1 MKVTHLDMNNI
12 SALPKDSALLL
23 GTFDGL
29 HTGHLTLVTKAH
41 TLSKHVSV
49 LLIYTNKKVTKAH
62 QVSGVLTTLDDRVER
77 FRKHKVNEVILLN
90 LGDDL
95 LALTADEFV
104 QEILVKLAPQYVVV
118 GSDFRYGKMAKGT
131 SAHLTNYKAF
141 QTVVVEPLFTGN
153 EKISTKL
160 IKDHLIAGRT
170 KEART
175 LLGDYYAL
183 TGLVTRGFGLGN
195 KLGYPT
201 ANISVDPAYFLP
213 RHGVYFVR
221 VRIGDTKYFGMASL
235 GFHPTVNEVKLP
247 LLEVNIFDFAEN
259 IYHQAITVEFLV
271 YLRPEVKFATIE
283 ALVTKIDE
291 DRARCVKLIKEGNY

>member
-1 MKVTHLDMNNI
+1 MKVTHLDIKNI
-12 SALPKDSALLL
+12 TALPNESALLL

-29 HTGHLTLVTKAH
+29 HTGHITLLTKAQ
-41 TLSKHVSV
+41 TLSAYVSV

-62 QVSGVLTTLDDRVER
+62 QISGVLTTLDDRVER
-77 FRKHKVNEVILLN
+77 FRKHRVSEVILLN

-104 QEILVKLAPQYVVV
+104 QEILIKLAPKYVIV

-131 SAHLTNYKAF
+131 SDDLRKYDEFT
-141 QTVVVEPLFTGN
+141 TVIVEPLFTGKT
-153 EKISTKL
+153 KISTKL
-160 IKDHLIAGRT
+160 IKDHLTDGQME
-170 KEART
+170 EARS
-175 LLGDYYAL
+175 LLGHYYAL

-213 RHGVYFVR
+213 RHGVYLVR
-221 VRIGDTKYFGMASL
+221 VHIAGIAYFGMASL

-247 LLEVNIFDFAEN
+247 LLEVNIFDFTEN

-271 YLRPEVKFATIE
+271 YLRPEVKF
-283 ALVTKIDE
+283 LS
-291 DRARCVKLIKEGNY
+291 LIHI